1 MLLMI
6 VTVKPKV
13 NVPFL
18 QKMKILRST
27 LTKTKIVPAIIF
39 FLLVRSKDLRDLK
52 KKYGIFLKKI

>member
-39 FLLVRSKDLRDLK
+39 FIGKVQGPKRFK
-52 KKYGIFLKKI
+52 KKIWDFFQKY